1 MGKTYL
7 IALSALLAGCL
18 TAQTPDGDTIV
29 AANATLKDGSTVKG
43 EFRTKC
49 IVGSTLFMEKLD
61 LDASLVK
68 SVSFS
73 GTNGESKVLLSNG
86 DSFAMTISNKD
97 FAIKSLLGD
106 LAIPRENFRSLA
118 LSRKTASGGE
128 SGLVFHCTFDDET
141 AITSPAVGPK
151 GTFINGMFMAGKNG
165 NALLTTVYR
174 HNAAFELPAG
184 FFKTSGCIEF
194 WAKIQNRSAYIGNGG
209 DPRLFTITQK
219 PSNNTICTIDIV
231 SNNGAGNSGFST
243 WTFLGNMA
251 SIRGMRHLR
260 YEELFPGSDY
270 RDWHHYAIVWDTA
283 GIDNFAGTPQKV
295 LLVDGKPIA
304 DVQNHIRTPEE
315 VSEIISSPTMLSFT
329 HDPKLDPEF
338 NTKSPFLIDEF
349 KIWDY
354 AKTDFD
360 L

>member
-1 MGKTYL
+1 MKHITAMS
-7 IALSALLAGCL
+7 ICALSLALFAEEAPTSIAA
-18 TAQTPDGDTIV
+18 TAV
-29 AANATLKDGSTVKG
+29 LKDGSTVRG
-43 EFRTKC
+43 DFLTERIT
-49 IVGSTLFMEKLD
+49 GSTAFADTLPLSPD
-61 LDASLVK
+61 IVK

-128 SGLVFHCTFDDET
+128 SGLIFHCTFDDET

-283 GIDNFAGTPQKV
+283 GIDNIAGTPQKV

>member
-86 DSFAMTISNKD
+86 DSFAMTISNND

-106 LAIPRENFRSLA
+106 LSIPRESFRSLA
-118 LSRKTASGGE
+118 LSRKVASRGE
-128 SGLVFHCTFDDET
+128 SGLIFHCTFDDD
-141 AITSPAVGPK
+141 AALACPMVGPSVK
-151 GTFINGMFMAGKNG
+151 LELGVIKETAGKNNG
-165 NALLTTVYR
+165 ALYVR
-174 HNAAFELPAG
+174 PGIAGAQIAFPEG
-184 FFKTSGCIEF
+184 TFGKEGCIEF
-194 WAKIQNRSAYIGNGG
+194 WAQLTSGKTEFTTGG
-209 DPRLFTITQK
+209 DPRFFRLNDKSHKELAHFEFA
-219 PSNNTICTIDIV
+219 
-231 SNNGAGNSGFST
+231 SNNGCGNSGLGGHICGLRAQTHRGFSHMMPYSEV
-243 WTFLGNMA
+243 FKG
-251 SIRGMRHLR
+251 
-260 YEELFPGSDY
+260 EDY
-270 RDWHHYAIVWDTA
+270 NDWHHYAFVWAQDSLK
-283 GIDNFAGTPQKV
+283 IFI
-295 LLVDGKPIA
+295 DGKVVCSGFGQY
-304 DVQNHIRTPEE
+304 D
-315 VSEIISSPTMLSFT
+315 SSTLCSAETVLDIPLSRIYGPS
-329 HDPKLDPEF
+329 HD
-338 NTKSPFLIDEF
+338 NKSPFLMDDL
-349 KIWDY
+349 KIWNY
-354 AKTDFD
+354 AKTEFS